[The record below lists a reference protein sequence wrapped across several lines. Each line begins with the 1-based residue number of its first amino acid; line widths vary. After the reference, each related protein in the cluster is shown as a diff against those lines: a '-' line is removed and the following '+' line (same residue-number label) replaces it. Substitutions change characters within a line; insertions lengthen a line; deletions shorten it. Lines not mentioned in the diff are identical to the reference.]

1 MKIKNNE
8 NKFSKKRKTK
18 KRFFTTKKNSGKF
31 FELYGESSTVIFSLW
46 GIFNRYFQFM
56 GNLQPLFSVF

>member
-31 FELYGESSTVIFSLW
+31 FELYGESSTVIFSFLKNNSYIW
-46 GIFNRYFQFM
+46 RLTANVVYVDQ
-56 GNLQPLFSVF
+56 